1 MGLIWSPL
9 FVKLQ
14 YKNHKWNLNYKNIEI
29 YFLKFWFS
37 ILSVFTFF
45 DIRSNSVVGTHDK
58 RVTYYTPSLQSVD
71 AVTFLTA
78 AVPMAVSQLPGGGQL
93 LQEVLTAFS
102 DMGIRNKPLKDILG
116 SVTSEGGQIR
126 CSYALHA

>member
-1 MGLIWSPL
+1 MT
-9 FVKLQ
+9 K
-14 YKNHKWNLNYKNIEI
+14 
-29 YFLKFWFS
+29 
-37 ILSVFTFF
+37 
-45 DIRSNSVVGTHDK
+45 D
-58 RVTYYTPSLQSVD
+58 VTYYTPSLQSVD

-126 CSYALHA
+126 CSYALYA